1 MKKTLLVCLS
11 VGLIFAGF
19 ALSAM
24 PTQAQIKYAPS
35 SLSFGSLPVNTKS
48 TAGTIVVTNSN
59 RRSIAVTKVLSNLS
73 EFIVSSP
80 ALPFTLRA
88 GSSASFQVVFLPNA
102 AQTFSGKIVVTM
114 SHQDGMSSTHSTP
127 VTGTGVSPASPAQTY
142 LLSASTS
149 SLSFGNALVGS
160 NAAQT
165 MTVTNS
171 GTGSVTI
178 SQAAVSGAG
187 FSVSGFTGAVTL
199 AAGQSLT
206 LTVGFAPATAGSAA
220 GSLSVVSS
228 ATNSPATIALSGT
241 GVQPQISMSPA
252 SASFGNVTVGA
263 SSSQVLT
270 IKNTGTANL
279 SVTQAALAG
288 SGFTL
293 SGLTLPLT
301 VAPGGS
307 SSFTL
312 GFTPATASSFTGSV
326 TLVSN
331 APSSPLVVALAGTG
345 VASALQLT
353 ASPVSLSFGSVATGT
368 STTQNVTV
376 TNTGNSSVT
385 VSQISESGAGFSVAG
400 FTVPL
405 TLAAGKSTTFS
416 ATFAPATAASLSGSV
431 TITSTA
437 TNSPATIALSGTG
450 VQAQISV
457 VPTSVSFG
465 NVTVG
470 VSNTQSITI
479 RNAGTAN
486 LSVTQAVLA
495 GTGFTLSGLTV
506 PLSVAPGGS
515 SVFTIGFTPASA
527 SSFTGSLTLV
537 NNTPNSPL
545 VVALT
550 GAGISPVLQL
560 TVTPASLSFGSIT
573 TGTSTTQSV
582 TVTNSGNGGVTLSQ
596 ISESGAGFSAT
607 GFTVP
612 LTLAAGQATSFNVT
626 FDPASAGNLSGS
638 VTVTSNAANSPQAI
652 ALTGTGTAAASYSV
666 NLSWTPSSSSY
677 SGFNIYRG
685 AQSGGPYSKINS
697 GLVATPSYT
706 DANCGTAG
714 TYYYVATQVD
724 TTGVESSYSSP
735 ASAIVP

>member
-1 MKKTLLVCLS
+1 MNKTLLVCLS
-11 VGLIFAGF
+11 VGLILTGF
-19 ALSAM
+19 VLF
-24 PTQAQIKYAPS
+24 PQPVQAQVKYAPG
-35 SLSFGSLPVNTKS
+35 SLSFGSLPVNTTSAAKS
-48 TAGTIVVTNSN
+48 IVVTNGN
-59 RRSIAVTKVLSNLS
+59 WRSVAITKVTSSLP
-73 EFIVSSP
+73 EFIVATP
-80 ALPFTLRA
+80 ALPLTLRA
-88 GSSASFQVVFLPNA
+88 GGSASFQVVFLPNA
-102 AQTFSGKIVVTM
+102 AQTFSGNIAITLN
-114 SHQDGMSSTHSTP
+114 HQAYMSSTHSVA
-127 VTGTGVSPASPAQTY
+127 VTGTGVSPAAPAQTY

-149 SLSFGNALVGS
+149 SLGFGNTLVGS
-160 NAAQT
+160 SAAQT
-165 MTVTNS
+165 MTLTNS

-178 SQAAVSGAG
+178 SQAAISGAG

-220 GSLSVVSS
+220 GSISVVSS

-241 GVQPQISMSPA
+241 GIQPQISVSPA
-252 SASFGNVTVGA
+252 SASFGNVVVGA
-263 SSSQVLT
+263 SGSQALT

-288 SGFTL
+288 SGFSL

-301 VAPGGS
+301 VAPGVT
-307 SSFTL
+307 SSFTV
-312 GFTPATASSFTGSV
+312 GFAPASASSFTGSV

-353 ASPVSLSFGSVATGT
+353 ASPASLSFGSVVTGS
-368 STTQNVTV
+368 STTQNVTL

-385 VSQISESGAGFSVAG
+385 VSQIGESGTGFSVAG
-400 FTVPL
+400 ITVPL

-416 ATFAPATAASLSGSV
+416 VTFAPASAASLSGSV

-465 NVTVG
+465 NVAVG
-470 VSNTQSITI
+470 VSNTQSLTI

-545 VVALT
+545 VVALA
-550 GAGISPVLQL
+550 GAGIAPVLQL

-596 ISESGAGFSAT
+596 ISENGAGFSVA
-607 GFTVP
+607 GITVP
-612 LTLAAGQATSFNVT
+612 LTLAAGQSTSFNVT

-652 ALTGTGTAAASYSV
+652 ALAGTGTAAASYSV
-666 NLSWTPSSSSY
+666 NLTWTPSSSSY
-677 SGFNIYRG
+677 SGFNVYRG

-697 GLVATPSYT
+697 GLIATPSYT
-706 DANCGTAG
+706 DTNCSSAG
-714 TYYYVATQVD
+714 TYYYVATEVD
-724 TTGVESSYSSP
+724 TTGAESTYSSP

>member
-1 MKKTLLVCLS
+1 MNKTLLVYLS
-11 VGLIFAGF
+11 VGLILAGF
-19 ALSAM
+19 VLSPM
-24 PTQAQIKYAPS
+24 PVQAQVRVAPS

-48 TAGTIVVTNSN
+48 AADTVVVTNNN
-59 RRSIAVTKVLSNLS
+59 RRTVAITKVSSSLSQ
-73 EFIVSSP
+73 FIVSSP
-80 ALPFTLRA
+80 ALPLTLRP
-88 GSSASFQVVFLPNA
+88 GNSVSIQVAFLPNA
-102 AQTFSGKIVVTM
+102 AQTFSGNIAITLN
-114 SHQDGMSSTHSTP
+114 HQAYMSSTHSVA

-160 NAAQT
+160 SAAQT
-165 MTVTNS
+165 IALTNS

-187 FSVSGFTGAVTL
+187 FSVSGCSGAVTL

-206 LTVGFAPATAGSAA
+206 LTVGFAPATTGSAA
-220 GSLSVVSS
+220 GSISVVSS
-228 ATNSPATIALSGT
+228 
-241 GVQPQISMSPA
+241 
-252 SASFGNVTVGA
+252 
-263 SSSQVLT
+263 
-270 IKNTGTANL
+270 
-279 SVTQAALAG
+279 
-288 SGFTL
+288 
-293 SGLTLPLT
+293 
-301 VAPGGS
+301 
-307 SSFTL
+307 
-312 GFTPATASSFTGSV
+312 
-326 TLVSN
+326 
-331 APSSPLVVALAGTG
+331 
-345 VASALQLT
+345 
-353 ASPVSLSFGSVATGT
+353 
-368 STTQNVTV
+368 
-376 TNTGNSSVT
+376 
-385 VSQISESGAGFSVAG
+385 
-400 FTVPL
+400 
-405 TLAAGKSTTFS
+405 
-416 ATFAPATAASLSGSV
+416 
-431 TITSTA
+431 A

-465 NVTVG
+465 NVAVG
-470 VSNTQSITI
+470 VSNTQSLTI

-545 VVALT
+545 VVALA
-550 GAGISPVLQL
+550 GAGIAPVLQL

-596 ISESGAGFSAT
+596 ISENGAGFSVA
-607 GFTVP
+607 GITVP
-612 LTLAAGQATSFNVT
+612 LTLAAGQSTSFNVT

-666 NLSWTPSSSSY
+666 NLTWTPSSSSY

-697 GLVATPSYT
+697 GLIATPSYT
-706 DANCGTAG
+706 DTNCGTAG
-714 TYYYVATQVD
+714 TYYYVATEVD
-724 TTGVESSYSSP
+724 TTGAESSYSSP
-735 ASAIVP
+735 ASAIIP

>member
-1 MKKTLLVCLS
+1 MNKTLLVCLS
-11 VGLIFAGF
+11 VGLILAGF
-19 ALSAM
+19 VLSPM
-24 PTQAQIKYAPS
+24 PLQAQVKFAPS
-35 SLSFGSLPVNTKS
+35 SLSFGSLPVNTTS
-48 TAGTIVVTNSN
+48 AADTVVVTNTN
-59 RRSIAVTKVLSNLS
+59 RRSIAVTKVLSSLS

-88 GSSASFQVVFLPNA
+88 GGSASFQVVFLPNA
-102 AQTFSGKIVVTM
+102 AQTFSGKIVVTL
-114 SHQDGMSSTHSTP
+114 SHQDGMTSTHSTP
-127 VTGTGVSPASPAQTY
+127 VTGTGVSPAPPAQTY

-160 NAAQT
+160 SAAQT
-165 MTVTNS
+165 MALTNS

-178 SQAAVSGAG
+178 SQAAISGAG
-187 FSVSGFTGAVTL
+187 FSVSGCSGTVTL
-199 AAGQSLT
+199 TAGQSLT

-220 GSLSVVSS
+220 GSISVASS

-241 GVQPQISMSPA
+241 GVQPQISVSPA
-252 SASFGNVTVGA
+252 SASFGTVVVGA
-263 SSSQVLT
+263 SSSQALT

-301 VAPGGS
+301 VAPGGTS
-307 SSFTL
+307 TFTL
-312 GFTPATASSFTGSV
+312 GFAPATASSFTGSV

-353 ASPVSLSFGSVATGT
+353 ASPVSLSFGSIATGT
-368 STTQNVTV
+368 STAQSVTV

-385 VSQISESGAGFSVAG
+385 VSQISESGTGFSVAG

-416 ATFAPATAASLSGSV
+416 VTFAPATAASLSGSV

-450 VQAQISV
+450 IQSQISV
-457 VPTSVSFG
+457 TPANVSFG

-506 PLSVAPGGS
+506 PLAVAPGGS

-537 NNTPNSPL
+537 NNTANSPL

-550 GAGISPVLQL
+550 GTGIAPVLQL

-582 TVTNSGNGGVTLSQ
+582 TVTNSGNGSVTLSQ
-596 ISESGAGFSAT
+596 ISESGAGFSVA
-607 GFTVP
+607 GITVP

-677 SGFNIYRG
+677 SGFNVYRG

-697 GLVATPSYT
+697 GLIATPSYT

-714 TYYYVATQVD
+714 TYYYVATEVD
-724 TTGVESSYSSP
+724 TTGAESSYSSP
-735 ASAIVP
+735 ASAIIP

>member
-1 MKKTLLVCLS
+1 MNKTLLVCLS
-11 VGLIFAGF
+11 VGLIFAGS
-19 ALSAM
+19 ALFPM
-24 PTQAQIKYAPS
+24 PVQAQVGVAPT
-35 SLSFGSLPVNTKS
+35 SLSFGSLTVNTKS
-48 TAGTIVVTNSN
+48 AADTIVVTNDN
-59 RRSIAVTKVLSNLS
+59 RRSVAITKVSSSLS
-73 EFIVSSP
+73 EFIVTGP

-88 GSSASFQVVFLPNA
+88 GGSASFQVAFLPNA
-102 AQTFSGKIVVTM
+102 AQSFSGRIVVSL
-114 SHQDGMSSTHSTP
+114 SHQESMSSTHSVA
-127 VTGTGVSPASPAQTY
+127 VTGTGVSPAPPAQTY
-142 LLSASTS
+142 LLSASAS

-160 NAAQT
+160 SASQT
-165 MTVTNS
+165 MTLTNS

-178 SQAAVSGAG
+178 SQAAISGAG
-187 FSVSGFTGAVTL
+187 FSVSGCSGAVTL

-206 LTVGFAPATAGSAA
+206 LTVSFAPATAGSAA
-220 GSLSVVSS
+220 GNISVVSS

-241 GVQPQISMSPA
+241 GVQPQISVTPA
-252 SASFGNVTVGA
+252 SASFGNVTVGV
-263 SSSQVLT
+263 SNSQLLT

-288 SGFTL
+288 TGFSLT
-293 SGLTLPLT
+293 GLTLPLT

-312 GFTPATASSFTGSV
+312 GFTPAVAGSITGSV
-326 TLVSN
+326 TLVNN
-331 APSSPLVVALAGTG
+331 APSSPLVVALAGIG
-345 VASALQLT
+345 VAPALQLT
-353 ASPVSLSFGSVATGT
+353 ASPVSLSFGSIATGT
-368 STTQNVTV
+368 STTQSVRV

-385 VSQISESGAGFSVAG
+385 VSQISESGTGFSVAG

-405 TLAAGKSTTFS
+405 ALAAGQSTTFS
-416 ATFAPATAASLSGSV
+416 VMFAPATAASLSGSV
-431 TITSTA
+431 TITSNA

-450 VQAQISV
+450 VQPQISV
-457 VPTSVSFG
+457 TPASVSFG

-470 VSNTQSITI
+470 VTNTQSLTI

-486 LSVTQAVLA
+486 LSVTQAALA
-495 GTGFTLSGLTV
+495 GTGYTLRGLTV

-515 SVFTIGFTPASA
+515 STFTIGFTPASA
-527 SSFTGSLTLV
+527 SSFAGSLTLV

-545 VVALT
+545 VVALA

-560 TVTPASLSFGSIT
+560 AVAPASLSFGSIT

-582 TVTNSGNGGVTLSQ
+582 TVTNSGNASVTLSQ

-612 LTLAAGQATSFNVT
+612 LTLAAGQATSFSVT

-638 VTVTSNAANSPQAI
+638 VTVTSNAANSPEVLSLSGA
-652 ALTGTGTAAASYSV
+652 GTAAASYSV
-666 NLSWTPSSSSY
+666 NLSWTASSSSY

-685 AQSGGPYSKINS
+685 AQSGGPYSRVNS
-697 GLVATPSYT
+697 SLIATPSYT
-706 DANCGTAG
+706 DTSCGTAG
-714 TYYYVATQVD
+714 TYYYVATEVD
-724 TTGVESSYSSP
+724 TTGAESTYSSP